1 MPSVEME
8 NFASSSS
15 TPAYNSASQTN
26 AWQEEYKSKSKSKA
40 SHDQESCPPV
50 QADYHDPNHPHF
62 VQPIT
67 TPSYSFKWPAPS
79 RWPSKRIVIP
89 WLLASL
95 FFLTTAWFTS
105 ILVGAKFLSIL
116 QSAPSQHVHEVNI
129 VIDGQVFRSV
139 ISAPATQ
146 TVIVSQTAI
155 PSQTPTT
162 SELPITTGPMHLAPK
177 PGTPPDDNTGNDQGS
192 SLQVRG
198 LSGPAPT
205 TFVTVGR
212 RCS

>member
-1 MPSVEME
+1 MEME
-8 NFASSSS
+8 NLASSSS
-15 TPAYNSASQTN
+15 TSAYKSASQTN
-26 AWQEEYKSKSKSKA
+26 AWQEEHKSKSKSESKA
-40 SHDQESCPPV
+40 SYDQESCPPV

-62 VQPIT
+62 VQPTT
-67 TPSYSFKWPAPS
+67 TPSYPFEWPARS

-89 WLLASL
+89 WLLAFL
-95 FFLTTAWFTS
+95 FFFTTAWFTS

-129 VIDGQVFRSV
+129 VIDGQVFRSI
-139 ISAPATQ
+139 ISATATQ

-155 PSQTPTT
+155 ASQTPRT
-162 SELPITTGPMHLAPK
+162 SEGPITTGPMHLAPK

-205 TFVTVGR
+205 TLVTVAGR
-212 RCS
+212 FS